1 MFTDYIDQLYYGEL
15 NPRRDSLPPESKTL
29 CDDAIGYARGM
40 SLAAFRCGFA
50 LGAKLMREI
59 DET

>member
-15 NPRRDSLPPESKTL
+15 NPCRDSLPPENKTL
-29 CDDAIGYARGM
+29 CDTALGYARGM
-40 SLAAFRCGFA
+40 SLAAFRYGFA